1 VGKPSSSGQV
11 VAGIQNYMLSKADP
25 RNRLIMCDWRDV
37 RMEANPRPMMP
48 TAPVV

>member
-1 VGKPSSSGQV
+1 MGKPSSSGQV
-11 VAGIQNYMLSKADP
+11 VADIQNYMLSKADP